1 MNKYKTL
8 AALVATALLATA
20 GAASAQSLVQGGGA
34 SLPAK
39 LYKGS
44 ADSILPANFSYE
56 VTGSG
61 TGKQAFLENRADL
74 FKTTG
79 TVHFAGSDSVLTD
92 AEIAAYAANFAPTYG
107 PLIQIP
113 SVGTSVTVP
122 FNSAGGN
129 LDLSVTQLCGVFAG
143 TITNWSTLDA
153 NRSGPITV
161 VYRNE
166 KSGTTELLTR
176 FPASACSASDTAG
189 STLIGGKFSTTQEF
203 WKQFSSLPANFT
215 TASALGSQPLYDK
228 VYATTGAIGY
238 IGPDVVPNLSD
249 ATKIAKV
256 RGFSPNDPSVQAT
269 LDTVLPPTGAAA
281 NDVRNWA
288 PVFTNPPAVG
298 YPIVG
303 YTTFELGQ
311 CYKAGNVALA
321 LRGFLLGHYNGNND
335 AASRAHGFVP
345 LTPAWRDAIR
355 TRFVLAS
362 SVNGVNNASACAG
375 LGRP

>member
-161 VYRNE
+161 R
-166 KSGTTELLTR
+166 L
-176 FPASACSASDTAG
+176 
-189 STLIGGKFSTTQEF
+189 
-203 WKQFSSLPANFT
+203 
-215 TASALGSQPLYDK
+215 
-228 VYATTGAIGY
+228 
-238 IGPDVVPNLSD
+238 
-249 ATKIAKV
+249 
-256 RGFSPNDPSVQAT
+256 
-269 LDTVLPPTGAAA
+269 
-281 NDVRNWA
+281 
-288 PVFTNPPAVG
+288 
-298 YPIVG
+298 
-303 YTTFELGQ
+303 LGQ
-311 CYKAGNVALA
+311 RHRRQHPDRRQVQHHPGVLEAVLVAAGELHHRFGA
-321 LRGFLLGHYNGNND
+321 GQP
-335 AASRAHGFVP
+335 AAV
-345 LTPAWRDAIR
+345 
-355 TRFVLAS
+355 
-362 SVNGVNNASACAG
+362 
-375 LGRP
+375 

>member
-44 ADSILPANFSYE
+44 SDSILPATFSYE

-61 TGKQAFLENRADL
+61 TGKQAFLENKAEL
-74 FKTTG
+74 FNTTG

-92 AEIAAYAANFAPTYG
+92 AEITAYTANFAPTYG

-113 SVGTSVTVP
+113 SVGTSVTIP

-129 LDLSVTQLCGVFAG
+129 LDLSVSQLCGVFSG
-143 TITNWSTLDA
+143 KITNWSDVDA
-153 NRSGPITV
+153 SRSGPITV

-176 FPASACSASDTAG
+176 FLASACSAADTAG
-189 STLIGGKFSTTQEF
+189 TNLIGGKFSTTQEF
-203 WKQFSSLPANFT
+203 WKQFSALPVNFV

-228 VYATTGAIGY
+228 VYATTGGIGY
-238 IGPDVVPNLSD
+238 IGPDVVPNLDD

-256 RGFSPNDPSVQAT
+256 RGYSPNDPSVQAT
-269 LDTVLPPTGAAA
+269 LNTVAPPTGAAA
-281 NDVRNWA
+281 NDPRNWV

-303 YTTFELGQ
+303 YTNFDLGQ
-311 CYKAGNVALA
+311 CYKTTAVATA
-321 LRGFLLGHYNGNND
+321 LRTFLLGHYNGNND

-345 LTPAWRDAIR
+345 LTATWRDAIR
-355 TRFVLAS
+355 TRFVVAGSTAGL
-362 SVNGVNNASACAG
+362 NNPSTCAG

>member
-176 FPASACSASDTAG
+176 FLASACSASDTAG

-238 IGPDVVPNLSD
+238 IGPDVVPKQGD
-249 ATKIAKV
+249 AT
-256 RGFSPNDPSVQAT
+256 
-269 LDTVLPPTGAAA
+269 
-281 NDVRNWA
+281 
-288 PVFTNPPAVG
+288 
-298 YPIVG
+298 
-303 YTTFELGQ
+303 
-311 CYKAGNVALA
+311 
-321 LRGFLLGHYNGNND
+321 
-335 AASRAHGFVP
+335 
-345 LTPAWRDAIR
+345 
-355 TRFVLAS
+355 
-362 SVNGVNNASACAG
+362 
-375 LGRP
+375 